1 MARNVVRENSRAR
14 TAWDLL
20 ILVLIVVSCTLVPYQ
35 LAFRHQVDLAGSLIV
50 YLIDLFFLAD
60 ILANFRTSYRHQ
72 GSDITDREKIARRYL
87 RTLFPFDLL
96 AAFPFDALLLGWA
109 GLEIGG
115 VSIVLLLRLPRL
127 LRIVRLFVIFRR
139 WQRYS
144 WTNSGLLRIV
154 KFAFVILPVTHWVAC
169 AWFLVP
175 IMQGFPG
182 ESWPLAEG
190 IESADRWTQYIR
202 SLYWVI
208 VTMTTVGYGDITPHR
223 NIEYLFTMLVMLLG
237 ASMYA
242 FIIGNI
248 ASLLSN
254 LDSSKAAFWNRV
266 ETVSQYLRTR
276 RVPAAVNEHV
286 RNYYDYIWARYRGM
300 HEGSLLSDL
309 PDPIRLEVLF
319 HLTRDLL
326 DRVPLFKH
334 CTPALRNVLLMALE
348 PQVFAPDVV
357 IAREGEVANGI
368 YFISR
373 GTVDI
378 ASDEGRRSHGTLESG
393 DYFGDLSLLLG
404 ERRTASVRTLS
415 YCDVFLLSKKD
426 FEQIKREYSEF
437 RDVLKRISSDKTE
450 KVAALVL
457 DGVIL

>member
-1 MARNVVRENSRAR
+1 MREIIREDSRAR
-14 TAWDLL
+14 TTWDLAILAL
-20 ILVLIVVSCTLVPYQ
+20 IIASCVLVPYQ
-35 LAFRHQVDLAGSLIV
+35 VAFVHHVGLASSALI

-60 ILANFRTSYRHQ
+60 IFFNFRTSYRHL
-72 GSDITDREKIARRYL
+72 GSDITDRGKIAQRYL
-87 RTLFPFDLL
+87 RGLFAFDLL

-109 GLEIGG
+109 GFEING
-115 VSIVLLLRLPRL
+115 VSIVLLLRLLRL
-127 LRIVRLFVIFRR
+127 LRVVRLFVIFRR
-139 WQRYS
+139 WQRQS

-154 KFAFVILPVTHWVAC
+154 KFAFVILLLTHWVAC
-169 AWFLVP
+169 AWFVVP
-175 IMQGFPG
+175 FMQGFPS
-182 ESWPLAEG
+182 ESWPLMEG
-190 IESADRWTQYIR
+190 IDGADRQTQFIR

-223 NIEYLFTMLVMLLG
+223 NIEYLLTMLVMLLG

-276 RVPAAVNEHV
+276 RVPAGVSEHV

-300 HEGSLLSDL
+300 SEGSLLSDL

-319 HLTRDLL
+319 HLTRELL
-326 DRVPLFKH
+326 ERVPLFKY

-373 GTVDI
+373 GTVEI
-378 ASDEGRRSHGTLESG
+378 CSDEGQKTHGTLESG

-415 YCDVFLLSKKD
+415 YCDVFLLSKRD

-437 RDVLKRISSDKTE
+437 RDVLKRISSDKTA
-450 KVAALVL
+450 KVSELVL
-457 DGVIL
+457 EGVIL

>member
-1 MARNVVRENSRAR
+1 MARNVIREDSRAR

-35 LAFRHQVDLAGSLIV
+35 LAFRHHVDLAGSLVV

-60 ILANFRTSYRHQ
+60 IFLNFRTSYHHQ
-72 GSDITDREKIARRYL
+72 GSDITDREKIARRYA
-87 RTLFPFDLL
+87 RTFFPFDLF
-96 AAFPFDALLLGWA
+96 AALPLDALLLGWA
-109 GLEIGG
+109 GFGIGG

-127 LRIVRLFVIFRR
+127 LRVVRLFVIFRR
-139 WQRYS
+139 WQRQS
-144 WTNSGLLRIV
+144 WTNAGLLRIV
-154 KFAFVILPVTHWVAC
+154 KFAFVIMLLTHWVAC

-175 IMQGFPG
+175 FMQGFPTQ
-182 ESWPLAEG
+182 SWPVVEG
-190 IESADRWTQYIR
+190 VENADRRTQYIR

-208 VTMTTVGYGDITPHR
+208 VTMTTVGYGDITPRR
-223 NIEYLFTMLVMLLG
+223 NVEYVFTMAVMLLG

-266 ETVSQYLRTR
+266 ETVNQYLRTR
-276 RVPAAVNEHV
+276 RVPAAINEHV

-300 HEGSLLSDL
+300 NEVSLLSDL
-309 PDPIRLEVLF
+309 PEPIRLEVLF

-326 DRVPLFKH
+326 ERVPLFKH
-334 CTPALRNVLLMALE
+334 CAPALRNVSLMALE
-348 PQVFAPDVV
+348 PQVFAPGVV

-373 GTVDI
+373 GTAEI
-378 ASDEGRRSHGTLESG
+378 FSDEGRKVHGTLESG
-393 DYFGDLSLLLG
+393 DYFGDLSLLQRFPRRSQAHILG
-404 ERRTASVRTLS
+404 
-415 YCDVFLLSKKD
+415 
-426 FEQIKREYSEF
+426 
-437 RDVLKRISSDKTE
+437 
-450 KVAALVL
+450 
-457 DGVIL
+457 

>member
-1 MARNVVRENSRAR
+1 MREIIREDSRAR
-14 TAWDLL
+14 TTWDLAILAL
-20 ILVLIVVSCTLVPYQ
+20 IIASCVLVPYQ
-35 LAFRHQVDLAGSLIV
+35 VAFVHHVGLASSALI

-60 ILANFRTSYRHQ
+60 IFFNFRTSYRHL
-72 GSDITDREKIARRYL
+72 GSDITDRGKIAQRYL
-87 RTLFPFDLL
+87 RGLFAFDLL

-109 GLEIGG
+109 GFEING
-115 VSIVLLLRLPRL
+115 VSIVLLLRLLRL
-127 LRIVRLFVIFRR
+127 LRVVRLFVIFRR
-139 WQRYS
+139 WQRQS

-154 KFAFVILPVTHWVAC
+154 KFAFVILLLTHWVAC
-169 AWFLVP
+169 AWFVVP
-175 IMQGFPG
+175 FMQGFPS
-182 ESWPLAEG
+182 ESWPLMEG
-190 IESADRWTQYIR
+190 IDGADRQTQFIR

-223 NIEYLFTMLVMLLG
+223 NIEYLLTMLVMLLG

-276 RVPAAVNEHV
+276 RVPAGVSEHV

-300 HEGSLLSDL
+300 
-309 PDPIRLEVLF
+309 
-319 HLTRDLL
+319 
-326 DRVPLFKH
+326 FKY

-373 GTVDI
+373 GTVEI
-378 ASDEGRRSHGTLESG
+378 CSDEGQKTHGTLESG

-415 YCDVFLLSKKD
+415 YCDVFLLSKRD

-437 RDVLKRISSDKTE
+437 RDVLKRISSDKTA
-450 KVAALVL
+450 KVSELVL
-457 DGVIL
+457 EGVIL